1 MLLPISFNDPLSA
14 APIDPSL
21 QSVEF
26 VNGRLVFLYQLLMG
40 GSGLI
45 QYAVEL
51 RHVPLGVGDSTL
63 SLCGF
68 LESSQHETLAFAQ
81 IVGKKVGV
89 IHNAHCFNDSCKE

>member
-1 MLLPISFNDPLSA
+1 MLLPVSFNDPFSA
-14 APIDPSL
+14 APIGPSL

-26 VNGRLVFLYQLLMG
+26 VNGCLVFLYQLLMG

-45 QYAVEL
+45 QYAAEF
-51 RHVPLGVGDSTL
+51 RHLPLGVGDSTL

-68 LESSQHETLAFAQ
+68 LKSSQHETLAFDQ

-89 IHNAHCFNDSCKE
+89 IHNANGFSNS

>member
-51 RHVPLGVGDSTL
+51 RHLPLT
-63 SLCGF
+63 LCGF
-68 LESSQHETLAFAQ
+68 LESSQQEVLAFAQ

-89 IHNAHCFNDSCKE
+89 IHNANGFSNS